1 MAENPPTVLGID
13 DEAQIRRFLRAT
25 LTANGYQLLE
35 ATTAQ
40 EGLMQAATRQPAI
53 I

>member
-1 MAENPPTVLGID
+1 M
-13 DEAQIRRFLRAT
+13 RRFLRAT

>member
-1 MAENPPTVLGID
+1 M
-13 DEAQIRRFLRAT
+13 RRFLRAT
-25 LTANGYQLLE
+25 LMGNGSQLLE

-40 EGLMQAATRQPAI
+40 DGLMQAATRQPAI

>member
-1 MAENPPTVLGID
+1 M
-13 DEAQIRRFLRAT
+13 
-25 LTANGYQLLE
+25 ANGYQFLE

>member
-1 MAENPPTVLGID
+1 M
-13 DEAQIRRFLRAT
+13 RRFLRAT
-25 LTANGYQLLE
+25 LTANGYQRLE